1 MTKLLKINHH
11 HTIPF
16 AGGLYRTTTRSNVA
30 SLALATSPFQFSSGY
45 CSKTCIPS
53 RLKLVSTTCYAT
65 LSAVVK
71 PQESAFDGKEAA
83 LLVDE
88 LRTNFNTGRTRS
100 YEWRIS
106 QLQNIAKMID
116 EKEKCITEAL
126 YQDLSKPELE
136 AFLAEVFT
144 FTFTLIHSV
153 LIYCL
158 NHSCFHQLSN
168 TKSSCMLAIK
178 ELKNWMAPET
188 VKTSVTTFPSSAQI
202 VSEPLGVVLVI
213 SAWNFPFL
221 LSVEPV
227 IGAISAGNA
236 VVLKPS
242 EIAPATSS
250 LLAKLFSEYLDET
263 AIRVVEGGVPETT
276 ALLDQKWDK
285 IFFTGGARVGRIVMA
300 AAAKKLTP
308 VVLELGGKCPALVDS
323 DVNLQVAARRIITG
337 KWACN
342 NGQACIG
349 VDYVI
354 TTKDFAPKLI
364 DALKTELKTF
374 FGENPLKSKDVSRI
388 VNSFHFKRL
397 ESMMKE
403 NGVADKI
410 VHGGQTM
417 EDKLK
422 ISPTILVDVP
432 EESSMMQEE
441 IFGPLLPVITVS
453 KIEDGFQV
461 IRSKPKPLAAYLFT
475 DNKVLQNRFVE
486 NVSAGG
492 MGINETVL
500 HVTLKDL
507 PFGGVGESGIGAYH
521 GKFSYETFSHKK
533 GVLYRS
539 FDGDSDLR
547 YPPYTPEKK
556 RVLKALLSSDIF
568 GAILA
573 FFGFS
578 KDS

>member
-1 MTKLLKINHH
+1 MSKLLAINH
-11 HTIPF
+11 TLCF
-16 AGGLYRTTTRSNVA
+16 AKGFSRSRLNV
-30 SLALATSPFQFSSGY
+30 ATSPFLISGGSGY
-45 CSKTCIPS
+45 CSKTCIS
-53 RLKLVSTTCYAT
+53 YRLKFTCYAT

-71 PQESAFDGKEAA
+71 HTPAFDGKEAA

-88 LRTNFNTGRTRS
+88 LRNNFTTGRTKG

-116 EKEKCITEAL
+116 EKERCITEAL

-136 AFLAEVFT
+136 AFMAE
-144 FTFTLIHSV
+144 I
-153 LIYCL
+153 
-158 NHSCFHQLSN
+158 SN

-188 VKTSVTTFPSSAQI
+188 VKTSVTTFPSSAEI

-227 IGAISAGNA
+227 IGAIAAGNA

-250 LLAKLFSEYLDET
+250 LLAKLFSEYLDKT
-263 AIRVVEGGVPETT
+263 TIRVIEGGVPETT

-285 IFFTGGARVGRIVMA
+285 IFFTGGARVGRIIMA
-300 AAAKKLTP
+300 AAAKNLTP

-323 DVNLQVAARRIITG
+323 DVNLQVAARRIIAG

-354 TTKDFAPKLI
+354 TTKDFASKLI

-374 FGENPLKSKDVSRI
+374 FGENALESKQMSRI

-397 ESMMKE
+397 ESMLKE
-403 NGVADKI
+403 NGI
-410 VHGGQTM
+410 VDYIVEGGQTNQ
-417 EDKLK
+417 EKLK

-432 EESSMMQEE
+432 ESSSMMQEE
-441 IFGPLLPVITVS
+441 IFGPLLPVITVQ
-453 KIEDGFQV
+453 KIEDGFKV
-461 IRSKPKPLAAYLFT
+461 IGSKPKPLAAYLFT
-475 DNKVLQNRFVE
+475 NNKELQKHFVQD
-486 NVSAGG
+486 VSAGG
-492 MGINETVL
+492 ISINDTVV
-500 HVTLKDL
+500 HVTVKDL

-539 FDGDSDLR
+539 FTGDSDLR
-547 YPPYTPEKK
+547 YPPYTPKK
-556 RVLKALLSSDIF
+556 KMVLKALLSSNIF
-568 GAILA
+568 AAILA

-578 KDS
+578 QDS

>member
-1 MTKLLKINHH
+1 MTKLLEMNH
-11 HTIPF
+11 TLCF
-16 AGGLYRTTTRSNVA
+16 ASRTRLNV
-30 SLALATSPFQFSSGY
+30 ATSPFVISSGGGRGY
-45 CSKTCIPS
+45 CSKTCLPY
-53 RLKLVSTTCYAT
+53 RLKFTWYAT

-71 PQESAFDGKEAA
+71 EHNKSGFNGKEAA

-88 LRTNFNTGRTRS
+88 LRNNFNTGRTKS

-106 QLQNIAKMID
+106 QLQNISRMLD

-136 AFLAEVFT
+136 AFLAE
-144 FTFTLIHSV
+144 I
-153 LIYCL
+153 
-158 NHSCFHQLSN
+158 SN
-168 TKSSCMLAIK
+168 TKSSCTLAIK
-178 ELKNWMAPET
+178 ELKNWMAPDT
-188 VKTSVTTFPSSAQI
+188 VETSVTTFPSSAQI

-242 EIAPATSS
+242 EIAPATST
-250 LLAKLFSEYLDET
+250 LLAKLFSEYLDKT
-263 AIRVVEGGVPETT
+263 TIRVIEGGVPETT

-285 IFFTGGARVGRIVMA
+285 IFFTGGARVARIIMA
-300 AAAKKLTP
+300 AAAKHLTP

-323 DVNLQVAARRIITG
+323 DVNLQVAARRIIAG

-354 TTKDFAPKLI
+354 TTKDFASRLI

-374 FGENPLKSKDVSRI
+374 FGEKPLESKDLSRI

-397 ESMMKE
+397 ERMLKE
-403 NGVADKI
+403 NGVANKI
-410 VHGGQTM
+410 VHGGQTI
-417 EDKLK
+417 EEKLK
-422 ISPTILVDVP
+422 ISPTIVVDVP
-432 EESSMMQEE
+432 EASSIMQEE
-441 IFGPLLPVITVS
+441 IFGPLLPVVTVE

-461 IRSKPKPLAAYLFT
+461 IRSKPKPLAAYLFSN
-475 DNKVLQNRFVE
+475 NKELQEQFVQG
-486 NVSAGG
+486 VSAGG
-492 MGINETVL
+492 ISINDTVL
-500 HVTLKDL
+500 HVTVKDL

-539 FDGDSDLR
+539 FSGDADLR
-547 YPPYTPEKK
+547 YPPYTPKK
-556 RVLKALLSSDIF
+556 KMVLKALLSSNIF
-568 GAILA
+568 AAILA

-578 KDS
+578 QDSS

>member
-1 MTKLLKINHH
+1 MLTK
-11 HTIPF
+11 
-16 AGGLYRTTTRSNVA
+16 
-30 SLALATSPFQFSSGY
+30 
-45 CSKTCIPS
+45 
-53 RLKLVSTTCYAT
+53 
-65 LSAVVK
+65 AV
-71 PQESAFDGKEAA
+71 Q
-83 LLVDE
+83 
-88 LRTNFNTGRTRS
+88 
-100 YEWRIS
+100 
-106 QLQNIAKMID
+106 
-116 EKEKCITEAL
+116 
-126 YQDLSKPELE
+126 
-136 AFLAEVFT
+136 
-144 FTFTLIHSV
+144 
-153 LIYCL
+153 
-158 NHSCFHQLSN
+158 
-168 TKSSCMLAIK
+168 
-178 ELKNWMAPET
+178 
-188 VKTSVTTFPSSAQI
+188 
-202 VSEPLGVVLVI
+202 
-213 SAWNFPFL
+213 
-221 LSVEPV
+221 
-227 IGAISAGNA
+227 
-236 VVLKPS
+236 
-242 EIAPATSS
+242 
-250 LLAKLFSEYLDET
+250 
-263 AIRVVEGGVPETT
+263 
-276 ALLDQKWDK
+276 
-285 IFFTGGARVGRIVMA
+285 
-300 AAAKKLTP
+300 
-308 VVLELGGKCPALVDS
+308 
-323 DVNLQVAARRIITG
+323 
-337 KWACN
+337 
-342 NGQACIG
+342 
-349 VDYVI
+349 
-354 TTKDFAPKLI
+354 I

-403 NGVADKI
+403 NGVANKI

-500 HVTLKDL
+500 HVRENVCFQPYKIDASSSLKRWSCFSLQVTLKDL

>member
-1 MTKLLKINHH
+1 MTKQLLEMNNH
-11 HTIPF
+11 TLRF
-16 AGGLYRTTTRSNVA
+16 AAGGVYRTTRLNVA
-30 SLALATSPFQFSSGY
+30 SLALATSSPFQFSGGGGY
-45 CSKTCIPS
+45 CSFPS
-53 RLKLVSTTCYAT
+53 RLKLTCYAT

-71 PQESAFDGKEAA
+71 SQESTFDGKEAA

-88 LRTNFNTGRTRS
+88 LRINFNTGRTKS

-136 AFLAEVFT
+136 AFLAE
-144 FTFTLIHSV
+144 
-153 LIYCL
+153 
-158 NHSCFHQLSN
+158 LSN

-202 VSEPLGVVLVI
+202 VSEPLGVVLII

-263 AIRVVEGGVPETT
+263 AIRVVQGGVPETT

-300 AAAKKLTP
+300 AAAKHLTP

-323 DVNLQVAARRIITG
+323 DVNLQVTARRIITG

-397 ESMMKE
+397 ESIMKE
-403 NGVADKI
+403 NGVANKI

-432 EESSMMQEE
+432 EGSSMMQEE

-461 IRSKPKPLAAYLFT
+461 IQSRPKPLAAYLFT
-475 DNKVLQNRFVE
+475 DNKELQNQFVQ

-492 MGINETVL
+492 ISINETVL

-578 KDS
+578 KES

>member
-1 MTKLLKINHH
+1 MVMTKLLKINHH

-53 RLKLVSTTCYAT
+53 RLKLVSSTCYAT

-88 LRTNFNTGRTRS
+88 LRTSFNTGRTRS

-116 EKEKCITEAL
+116 EQEKSITEAL

-136 AFLAEVFT
+136 AFLAE
-144 FTFTLIHSV
+144 
-153 LIYCL
+153 
-158 NHSCFHQLSN
+158 LSN

-263 AIRVVEGGVPETT
+263 TIRVVQGGVPETT

-349 VDYVI
+349 
-354 TTKDFAPKLI
+354 
-364 DALKTELKTF
+364 
-374 FGENPLKSKDVSRI
+374 SKDVSRI

-403 NGVADKI
+403 NGVANKI

-500 HVTLKDL
+500 HVTMKDL

>member
-1 MTKLLKINHH
+1 MTKLLEINHIQ
-11 HTIPF
+11 TLCF
-16 AGGLYRTTTRSNVA
+16 AKGFSPARLNV
-30 SLALATSPFQFSSGY
+30 ATSPFLISRRGGGGY
-45 CSKTCIPS
+45 CSNACIPY
-53 RLKLVSTTCYAT
+53 RLKFTCYAT

-71 PQESAFDGKEAA
+71 EQASDFRGKEAA

-88 LRTNFNTGRTRS
+88 LRSNFNSGRTKS

-106 QLQNIAKMID
+106 QLQNIARMID

-136 AFLAEVFT
+136 AFLAE
-144 FTFTLIHSV
+144 I
-153 LIYCL
+153 
-158 NHSCFHQLSN
+158 SN

-227 IGAISAGNA
+227 IGAIAAGNA

-242 EIAPATSS
+242 EIAPAASS
-250 LLAKLFSEYLDET
+250 LLAKLFSEYLDNT
-263 AIRVVEGGVPETT
+263 TIRVIEGGVPETT

-285 IFFTGGARVGRIVMA
+285 IFFTGGARVARIIMA
-300 AAAKKLTP
+300 AAARNLTP

-323 DVNLQVAARRIITG
+323 DVNLQVAARRIIAG

-342 NGQACIG
+342 SGQACIG

-354 TTKDFAPKLI
+354 TTKDFASKLI
-364 DALKTELKTF
+364 DALKTELETF
-374 FGENPLKSKDVSRI
+374 FGQNALESKDLSRI

-397 ESMMKE
+397 ESMLKE
-403 NGVADKI
+403 NGVANKI
-410 VHGGQTM
+410 VHGGRIT

-422 ISPTILVDVP
+422 ISPTILLDVP
-432 EESSMMQEE
+432 EASSMMQEE
-441 IFGPLLPVITVS
+441 IFGPLLPIITVQ

-461 IRSKPKPLAAYLFT
+461 IRSKSKPLAAYLFT
-475 DNKVLQNRFVE
+475 NNKELEKQFVQD
-486 NVSAGG
+486 VSAGG
-492 MGINETVL
+492 ITINDTVL
-500 HVTLKDL
+500 HVTVKDL

-539 FDGDSDLR
+539 FSGDADLR
-547 YPPYTPEKK
+547 YPPYTPKK
-556 RVLKALLSSDIF
+556 KMVLKALLSSNMF
-568 GAILA
+568 AAILA

>member
-1 MTKLLKINHH
+1 MTKLLNTNH
-11 HTIPF
+11 TLTF
-16 AGGLYRTTTRSNVA
+16 AKGFYRTRFNLA
-30 SLALATSPFQFSSGY
+30 SLATSPNLISPGS

-53 RLKLVSTTCYAT
+53 RLKFTCYAT

-71 PQESAFDGKEAA
+71 KDTSAFDGKEAA
-83 LLVDE
+83 LLVEE
-88 LRTNFNTGRTRS
+88 LRVNFNTGRTKS
-100 YEWRIS
+100 HEWRIS

-116 EKEKCITEAL
+116 EKERCIAEAL

-136 AFLAEVFT
+136 AFIAE
-144 FTFTLIHSV
+144 I
-153 LIYCL
+153 
-158 NHSCFHQLSN
+158 SN

-188 VKTSVTTFPSSAQI
+188 VKTSLTTFPSSAQI
-202 VSEPLGVVLVI
+202 VSEPLGLVLVI

-227 IGAISAGNA
+227 IGAIAAGNA

-250 LLAKLFSEYLDET
+250 LLAKLFSEYLDNT
-263 AIRVVEGGVPETT
+263 TIRVIEGGVPETT
-276 ALLDQKWDK
+276 ALLDQRWDK

-300 AAAKKLTP
+300 AAAKNLTP

-323 DVNLQVAARRIITG
+323 DVNLQVAARRIIAG

-354 TTKDFAPKLI
+354 TTKDFASKLI

-374 FGENPLKSKDVSRI
+374 FGENPFESNDVSRI
-388 VNSFHFKRL
+388 VNAFHFKRL
-397 ESMMKE
+397 ESMLKE
-403 NGVADKI
+403 NGIADKI
-410 VHGGQTM
+410 VHGGQTS

-422 ISPTILVDVP
+422 ISPTILVNVP
-432 EESSMMQEE
+432 EASSMMQEE
-441 IFGPLLPVITVS
+441 IFGPLLPVITVQ

-475 DNKVLQNRFVE
+475 TNKELQKQFVQD
-486 NVSAGG
+486 VSAGG
-492 MGINETVL
+492 ISINDTVV
-500 HVTLKDL
+500 HVTVKDL
-507 PFGGVGESGIGAYH
+507 PFGGVGESGLGAYH

-539 FDGDSDLR
+539 FAGDSDLR
-547 YPPYTPEKK
+547 YPPYTPKK
-556 RVLKALLSSDIF
+556 KMVLKALLSSNIF

>member
-1 MTKLLKINHH
+1 MTNLLEMKNALR
-11 HTIPF
+11 F
-16 AGGLYRTTTRSNVA
+16 ADGFYRSRLKVAAFANSPSLISGGYR
-30 SLALATSPFQFSSGY
+30 
-45 CSKTCIPS
+45 SKACVPS
-53 RLKLVSTTCYAT
+53 RLKFTCYAT
-65 LSAVVK
+65 LSAVVTK
-71 PQESAFDGKEAA
+71 QTPAFDGKEAA
-83 LLVDE
+83 LLVEE
-88 LRTNFNTGRTRS
+88 LRINFNTGRTKS

-106 QLQNIAKMID
+106 QLQNISRMID
-116 EKEKCITEAL
+116 EKERSIAEAL
-126 YQDLSKPELE
+126 HQDLSKPELE
-136 AFLAEVFT
+136 AFLAE
-144 FTFTLIHSV
+144 I
-153 LIYCL
+153 
-158 NHSCFHQLSN
+158 SN

-227 IGAISAGNA
+227 IGAIAAGNA

-250 LLAKLFSEYLDET
+250 LLAKLFSEYLDEST
-263 AIRVVEGGVPETT
+263 IRVIEGGVPETT

-300 AAAKKLTP
+300 AAARNLTP

-323 DVNLQVAARRIITG
+323 DVNLQVVARRIISG

-354 TTKDFAPKLI
+354 TTKDFASKLI

-374 FGENPLKSKDVSRI
+374 FGENPLESKDLSRI

-397 ESMMKE
+397 ESMLKE
-403 NGVADKI
+403 NGMADKI
-410 VHGGQTM
+410 VKGGQTS

-422 ISPTILVDVP
+422 ISPTILLDVP
-432 EESSMMQEE
+432 EACSMMQEE
-441 IFGPLLPVITVS
+441 IFGPLLPIITVQ

-461 IRSKPKPLAAYLFT
+461 IRSKAKPLAAYLFT
-475 DNKVLQNRFVE
+475 DNKELQKKFVQD
-486 NVSAGG
+486 VAAGG
-492 MGINETVL
+492 IGINDTVL
-500 HVTLKDL
+500 HVTVKDL

-539 FDGDSDLR
+539 FAGDSDLR
-547 YPPYTPEKK
+547 YPPYTPKK
-556 RVLKALLSSDIF
+556 KMVLKALLSSNIF
-568 GAILA
+568 AAILA

-578 KDS
+578 QDS

>member
-1 MTKLLKINHH
+1 MTKLLEMNHH
-11 HTIPF
+11 HTLRF
-16 AGGLYRTTTRSNVA
+16 AGGFFRTTSCRLNVA
-30 SLALATSPFQFSSGY
+30 SLALTTSSPSQFSGGY
-45 CSKTCIPS
+45 CSIPPS
-53 RLKLVSTTCYAT
+53 RFKLSTCYAT

-71 PQESAFDGKEAA
+71 TQEPTFDGKEAA
-83 LLVDE
+83 SLVDE
-88 LRTNFNTGRTRS
+88 LRINFNTGRTKS

-116 EKEKCITEAL
+116 DKEKCITEAL

-136 AFLAEVFT
+136 AFLAE
-144 FTFTLIHSV
+144 
-153 LIYCL
+153 
-158 NHSCFHQLSN
+158 LSN

-188 VKTSVTTFPSSAQI
+188 VKTPVTTFPSSAQI
-202 VSEPLGVVLVI
+202 VSEPLGVVLII

-242 EIAPATSS
+242 EVAPATSS

-263 AIRVVEGGVPETT
+263 TIRVVQGGVPETT

-300 AAAKKLTP
+300 AAAKNLTP

-397 ESMMKE
+397 ENMMKE
-403 NGVADKI
+403 NGVANKI

-432 EESSMMQEE
+432 EGSSMMQEE
-441 IFGPLLPVITVS
+441 IFGPLLPIITVS

-475 DNKVLQNRFVE
+475 DNKELQNQFVQ

-492 MGINETVL
+492 ISINETVL

-556 RVLKALLSSDIF
+556 MVLKALLSSDIF

-578 KDS
+578 KES

>member
-1 MTKLLKINHH
+1 MTKLLEMNHH
-11 HTIPF
+11 TLRF
-16 AGGLYRTTTRSNVA
+16 AGGVFRTTRLNVA
-30 SLALATSPFQFSSGY
+30 SLALATSSPSQFSGGY
-45 CSKTCIPS
+45 CSIPPS
-53 RLKLVSTTCYAT
+53 RFKLSTCYAT

-71 PQESAFDGKEAA
+71 TQEPTFDGKEAA
-83 LLVDE
+83 SLVDE
-88 LRTNFNTGRTRS
+88 LRINFNTGRTRS

-126 YQDLSKPELE
+126 HQDLSKPELE
-136 AFLAEVFT
+136 AFLAE
-144 FTFTLIHSV
+144 
-153 LIYCL
+153 
-158 NHSCFHQLSN
+158 LSN

-202 VSEPLGVVLVI
+202 VSEPLGVVLII

-242 EIAPATSS
+242 EVAPATSS

-263 AIRVVEGGVPETT
+263 TIRVVQGGVPETT

-300 AAAKKLTP
+300 AAAKNLTP

-374 FGENPLKSKDVSRI
+374 FGENPLKSKDLSRI

-403 NGVADKI
+403 NGVANKI

-422 ISPTILVDVP
+422 LSPTILVDVP
-432 EESSMMQEE
+432 EGSSMMQEE

-475 DNKVLQNRFVE
+475 DNKELQNQFVQ

-492 MGINETVL
+492 ISINETVL

-556 RVLKALLSSDIF
+556 MVLKALLSSDIF

-578 KDS
+578 KES

>member
-1 MTKLLKINHH
+1 MNNNNTLC
-11 HTIPF
+11 F
-16 AGGLYRTTTRSNVA
+16 SEGFCRSRPNVA
-30 SLALATSPFQFSSGY
+30 TLANSPFLISGGYSSN
-45 CSKTCIPS
+45 TCNPS
-53 RLKLVSTTCYAT
+53 PLKLACYAT

-71 PQESAFDGKEAA
+71 KQTPAFDGKEAA
-83 LLVDE
+83 SLVED
-88 LRTNFNTGRTRS
+88 LRSNFNTGRTKS

-106 QLQNIAKMID
+106 QLQNIVRMID
-116 EKEKCITEAL
+116 EKERSITEAL

-136 AFLAEVFT
+136 AFLAE
-144 FTFTLIHSV
+144 I
-153 LIYCL
+153 
-158 NHSCFHQLSN
+158 SN

-178 ELKNWMAPET
+178 ELKNWMASET
-188 VKTSVTTFPSSAQI
+188 VKTSVTTFPSSAEI

-221 LSVEPV
+221 LSIEPV
-227 IGAISAGNA
+227 IGAIAAGNA

-242 EIAPATSS
+242 EISPATSS

-263 AIRVVEGGVPETT
+263 AIRVIEGGVPETT

-285 IFFTGGARVGRIVMA
+285 IFFTGGARVGRIVMT
-300 AAAKKLTP
+300 AAAKNLTP

-323 DVNLQVAARRIITG
+323 DVNLQVVARRIIAG

-354 TTKDFAPKLI
+354 TTKDFASKLI
-364 DALKTELKTF
+364 DALKTELESF
-374 FGENPLKSKDVSRI
+374 FGKIPLESKDLSRI

-397 ESMMKE
+397 EGMLKE
-403 NGVADKI
+403 NGVANKI
-410 VHGGQTM
+410 VHGGQTI

-422 ISPTILVDVP
+422 ISPTILLDVA
-432 EESSMMQEE
+432 EESSMMREE
-441 IFGPLLPVITVS
+441 IFGPLLPIITVE
-453 KIEDGFQV
+453 KIEDGVQV

-475 DNKVLQNRFVE
+475 DNKELQKQFVQD
-486 NVSAGG
+486 VAAGG
-492 MGINETVL
+492 IGINDTVL
-500 HVTLKDL
+500 HVTVKDL

-521 GKFSYETFSHKK
+521 GKFSYDTFSHKK

-539 FDGDSDLR
+539 FVADSDIR
-547 YPPYTPEKK
+547 YPPYTPKK
-556 RVLKALLSSDIF
+556 KTVLKALLSSNIF
-568 GAILA
+568 AAILA

-578 KDS
+578 QNS

>member
-1 MTKLLKINHH
+1 MTKLLEMNH
-11 HTIPF
+11 TLCF
-16 AGGLYRTTTRSNVA
+16 ATRTRLNVA
-30 SLALATSPFQFSSGY
+30 ATSPFVISAGGGRGY
-45 CSKTCIPS
+45 CIKTCLPNY
-53 RLKLVSTTCYAT
+53 RFKFTCYAT

-71 PQESAFDGKEAA
+71 EHNTSAFDGKEAA

-88 LRTNFNTGRTRS
+88 LRNNFNTGRTKS
-100 YEWRIS
+100 YQWRIS
-106 QLQNIAKMID
+106 QLQNISRMLD

-126 YQDLSKPELE
+126 NQDLSKPELE
-136 AFLAEVFT
+136 AFLAE
-144 FTFTLIHSV
+144 I
-153 LIYCL
+153 
-158 NHSCFHQLSN
+158 SN
-168 TKSSCMLAIK
+168 TKSSCTLAIK

-188 VKTSVTTFPSSAQI
+188 VETSVTTFPSSAQI

-242 EIAPATSS
+242 EIAPATSA
-250 LLAKLFSEYLDET
+250 LLAKLFSEYLDKT
-263 AIRVVEGGVPETT
+263 TIRVIEGGVPETT

-285 IFFTGGARVGRIVMA
+285 IFFTGGARVAGIIMA
-300 AAAKKLTP
+300 AAARNLTP

-323 DVNLQVAARRIITG
+323 DVNLQVAARRIIAG

-354 TTKDFAPKLI
+354 TTKDFSLKLI

-374 FGENPLKSKDVSRI
+374 FGETPLESKDLSRI

-397 ESMMKE
+397 ESMLKE
-403 NGVADKI
+403 NGVANKI
-410 VHGGQTM
+410 VHGGQTI
-417 EDKLK
+417 EEKLK
-422 ISPTILVDVP
+422 ISPTIVVDVP
-432 EESSMMQEE
+432 EASSIMQEE
-441 IFGPLLPVITVS
+441 IFGPLLPIVTVE

-475 DNKVLQNRFVE
+475 NNKELQEQFVQS
-486 NVSAGG
+486 VSAGG
-492 MGINETVL
+492 ISINDTVL
-500 HVTLKDL
+500 HVTVKDL

-539 FDGDSDLR
+539 FSGDADLR
-547 YPPYTPEKK
+547 YPPYTQKK
-556 RVLKALLSSDIF
+556 KMVLKALLSSNIF
-568 GAILA
+568 AAIWA

-578 KDS
+578 QDSS